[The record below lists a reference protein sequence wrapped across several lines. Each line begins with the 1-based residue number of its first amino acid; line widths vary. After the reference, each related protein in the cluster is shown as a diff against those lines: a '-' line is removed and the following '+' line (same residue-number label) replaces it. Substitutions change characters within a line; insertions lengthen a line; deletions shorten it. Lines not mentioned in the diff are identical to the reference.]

1 MKGRKCMATCEIP
14 LKDLIIEILDKSP
27 EARELVVKTYKEWVK
42 SQEDSKKAEV
52 NKIEKSIAKL
62 NKKYNT
68 NYYLGNYN
76 WTTITTP
83 LTSPYRI
90 SSNDIT
96 CTPYKDYK
104 DYTITTCTPLQNYAT
119 TTSTSSINI
128 KTASASDT
136 TDPKAES
143 KH

>member
-1 MKGRKCMATCEIP
+1 MKGRECMATCEIP
-14 LKDLIIEILDKSP
+14 LKELIIKILNESS
-27 EARELVVKTYKEWVK
+27 EARELIVKVYKEWEK

-83 LTSPYRI
+83 LTSQYHI
-90 SSNDIT
+90 SPNDIT
-96 CTPYKDYK
+96 CSTPYYKDYK
-104 DYTITTCTPLQNYAT
+104 DYTITTCTPLQNFTTT
-119 TTSTSSINI
+119 TTSTS
-128 KTASASDT
+128 AT

-143 KH
+143 EH

>member
-1 MKGRKCMATCEIP
+1 MKGRECMATCEIP
-14 LKDLIIEILDKSP
+14 LKELIIKILNESP
-27 EARELVVKTYKEWVK
+27 EVRELIIKAYKEWEK
-42 SQEDSKKAEV
+42 SQEDAKKAEV

-83 LTSPYRI
+83 LTISP
-90 SSNDIT
+90 NDIT
-96 CTPYKDYK
+96 CTPYKDYR
-104 DYTITTCTPLQNYAT
+104 DYTITTCTPLQNFTT